1 MARNLGWFRRTYDD
15 LCRCLLDGDLPYSF
29 PRHPSIFP
37 RIEASLDLL
46 VELRTSW
53 ISHWRFTND
62 DLDARRM
69 VGVYGLGFL
78 WGDWRIR
85 ILAFVAV
92 LDLLETINQGLNHV
106 LA

>member
-1 MARNLGWFRRTYDD
+1 
-15 LCRCLLDGDLPYSF
+15 
-29 PRHPSIFP
+29 
-37 RIEASLDLL
+37 
-46 VELRTSW
+46 
-53 ISHWRFTND
+53 
-62 DLDARRM
+62 M